1 LHSKY
6 LIISGLKTVF
16 MIGRSLNETVNE
28 LIVEE
33 AENFGD
39 IVQEDFMDTYRNLTI
54 KTVRSL
60 VLRLFV
66 LIFLIL
72 SENLKLLFVK

>member
-1 LHSKY
+1 
-6 LIISGLKTVF
+6 

>member
-1 LHSKY
+1 
-6 LIISGLKTVF
+6 
-16 MIGRSLNETVNE
+16 MIGKSLNETVNE